1 MLIERF
7 STNLWKLHLLPLIES
22 SWVKGKKFEC
32 PNCFPFFG
40 HNRVRTGFQYCNFDK
55 VLGIFILMS
64 GDKMVS
70 HVAEVSTHLVVRF
83 MISPPLTHGLVIGC
97 GGGSHSHIVSPSTLW
112 PAWGTDQMI
121 HNCRSTGTWDRARY
135 RKFESWHR
143 RRLGK
148 SSKAR
153 YFTHCMKMT
162 FLRKW
167 VVGGC

>member
-7 STNLWKLHLLPLIES
+7 STNLWKLHLLPLIQS

-40 HNRVRTGFQYCNFDK
+40 HNRVRTGFQHCNFDK
-55 VLGIFILMS
+55 ILGIFILMT

-97 GGGSHSHIVSPSTLW
+97 GGGSHFHIVGPFTLW
-112 PAWGTDQMI
+112 PSRVTDQYIYILGIQYEQYIDNQPLNKETFTLNWRWLKVNFCLFYFMI
-121 HNCRSTGTWDRARY
+121 QSD
-135 RKFESWHR
+135 
-143 RRLGK
+143 
-148 SSKAR
+148 
-153 YFTHCMKMT
+153 
-162 FLRKW
+162 
-167 VVGGC
+167 